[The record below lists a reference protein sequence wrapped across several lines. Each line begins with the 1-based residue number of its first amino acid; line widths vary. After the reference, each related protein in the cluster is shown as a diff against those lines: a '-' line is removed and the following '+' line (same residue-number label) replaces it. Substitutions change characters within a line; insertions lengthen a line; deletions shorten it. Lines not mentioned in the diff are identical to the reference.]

1 MTSSIA
7 SPKLVLVT
15 GVSGAG
21 HSTALKILEDYG
33 FAAVDNLPLALVD
46 PLVALEVETS
56 GRMIAIGLDARTSGF
71 SAVAVKRLVENLR
84 KRLGDGFN
92 MVFIGAAHNDLMRR
106 YNATRRQHPIQDQPD
121 LASAI
126 NADMARM
133 DAIEPLAT
141 VVIDSSGLAPAG
153 LRRALLGRLGLDDP
167 QLMPVTVVSFS
178 YRHGVPDDADQIV
191 DMRFARNPHWDHQ
204 LRDMTGLDDPVAAFL
219 RADTDAMTVLD
230 HIKITLDIML
240 GRMQAEGRPQ
250 MTLGF
255 GCTGGK
261 HRSVWAAREV
271 AGWLSEKGYKV
282 TIRHRELT
290 E

>member
-84 KRLGDGFN
+84 KRLGDGFS

-153 LRRALLGRLGLDDP
+153 CGGRCWGGLAL
-167 QLMPVTVVSFS
+167 M
-178 YRHGVPDDADQIV
+178 I
-191 DMRFARNPHWDHQ
+191 RN
-204 LRDMTGLDDPVAAFL
+204 
-219 RADTDAMTVLD
+219 
-230 HIKITLDIML
+230 
-240 GRMQAEGRPQ
+240 
-250 MTLGF
+250 
-255 GCTGGK
+255 
-261 HRSVWAAREV
+261 
-271 AGWLSEKGYKV
+271 
-282 TIRHRELT
+282 
-290 E
+290 

>member
-1 MTSSIA
+1 
-7 SPKLVLVT
+7 
-15 GVSGAG
+15 
-21 HSTALKILEDYG
+21 
-33 FAAVDNLPLALVD
+33 
-46 PLVALEVETS
+46 
-56 GRMIAIGLDARTSGF
+56 
-71 SAVAVKRLVENLR
+71 
-84 KRLGDGFN
+84 

-133 DAIEPLAT
+133 DSIEPLAT

-153 LRRALLGRLGLDDP
+153 LRRALLGRLGLDEP

-230 HIKITLDIML
+230 HIKATLDIML

-271 AGWLSEKGYKV
+271 AGWLSDKGYKV

-290 E
+290 DR